1 MTFISGADEVGCGMT
16 FAVGIRFAC
25 SPKNQPRGESG
36 PEEDGRTK
44 RSRYTEEPIIGIL
57 QEQEAGTPVAEL
69 CRKHGM
75 SDATFYTWKSKYAG
89 LEVSEAKR
97 RRALGAENAKL
108 KRLLADAMLDN
119 AALKDLVGKNGD
131 ARCWP

>member
-1 MTFISGADEVGCGMT
+1 M
-16 FAVGIRFAC
+16 
-25 SPKNQPRGESG
+25 
-36 PEEDGRTK
+36 K
-44 RSRYTEEPIIGIL
+44 RLRYTEEQIMRIL

-108 KRLLADAMLDN
+108 KRR
-119 AALKDLVGKNGD
+119 D
-131 ARCWP
+131 ARQCRIEGPTRKKW